1 MFKSLLA
8 CWVWPRALAGARWPR
23 TSIRPGPIKLVVPY
37 AAGGPADMLARMV
50 AEKLGP
56 RLGQPVVIDN
66 KPGAGGHTGGELVAR
81 GPADGYTLM
90 LATIAHNGAVALYP
104 KLRYDPLKELKPVIL
119 VAESPSVLLVRQD
132 LPVQSV
138 QELLALARSQ
148 PGKLSYGSAG
158 NGSAMHMAAE
168 LLRYMTKIDYVH
180 VPYRGGAPA
189 MADLLGGQIDL
200 LFDSVGT
207 AHQQIRSGKVR
218 ALAVT
223 STTRNASLPDVPT
236 LAEAGVP
243 GYSSVPWYTISV
255 ASGVPDAIVDQAQ
268 HRAQRRAEDAG
279 AGAALAGP
287 GRGGP
292 GRHAGRGRATQPGR
306 DREVERGDRGGPHQ
320 AGLTG
325 RCDANG
331 AGLRCGGGRRW
342 RRRPGGGHR
351 GARERPQ
358 RAVAGEEPGSSAAPP
373 PGRSAR

>member
-1 MFKSLLA
+1 MFNPFLRPLLLI
-8 CWVWPRALAGARWPR
+8 ALAA
-23 TSIRPGPIKLVVPY
+23 TSALVSAQDAYPTRPVKLVVPY
-37 AAGGPADMLARMV
+37 AAGGPADMLARTV

-66 KPGAGGHTGGELVAR
+66 KPGAGGHNGGELVAK

-90 LATIAHNGAVALYP
+90 LGTIAHNGAVKLYRN
-104 KLRYDPLKELKPVIL
+104 LRYDPLHDLQPVIL
-119 VAESPSVLLVRQD
+119 IAESPSVLLVRRD

-138 QELLALARSQ
+138 SELLALARSQ

-207 AHQQIRSGKVR
+207 AHQQIKSGKVR

-223 STTRNASLPDVPT
+223 STSRNPSLPDVPT

-243 GYSSVPWYTISV
+243 GYASVPWYTISV
-255 ASGVPDAIVDQAQ
+255 ARGVPADIVNKLNAAINLALKSPDLVQRWEAQGVLPLGGTVADAV
-268 HRAQRRAEDAG
+268 RRN
-279 AGAALAGP
+279 
-287 GRGGP
+287 
-292 GRHAGRGRATQPGR
+292 
-306 DREVERGDRGGPHQ
+306 EVETEKWSAVITAAKLQ
-320 AGLTG
+320 A
-325 RCDANG
+325 
-331 AGLRCGGGRRW
+331 
-342 RRRPGGGHR
+342 
-351 GARERPQ
+351 E
-358 RAVAGEEPGSSAAPP
+358 
-373 PGRSAR
+373 

>member
-1 MFKSLLA
+1 MVKKFLSPWLALSLCAVSSL
-8 CWVWPRALAGARWPR
+8 ALAQDVYP
-23 TSIRPGPIKLVVPY
+23 SKPIKLVVPY

-66 KPGAGGHTGGELVAR
+66 KPGAGGHTGSELVAK

-90 LATIAHNGAVALYP
+90 LGTIAHNGVVKLY
-104 KLRYDPLKELKPVIL
+104 KNLRYDPTHDLQPVIVL
-119 VAESPSVLLVRQD
+119 AESPSVLLVRQN
-132 LPVQSV
+132 LPVKSV
-138 QELLALARSQ
+138 NELLALARSQ

-180 VPYRGGAPA
+180 VPYRGGVPA

-200 LFDSVGT
+200 MFDSVGT
-207 AHQQIRSGKVR
+207 AHQQLKGGKVR

-255 ASGVPDAIVDQAQ
+255 AKGVPVAIVDKLNAEINAVLKAPDLIQRWEALGVVALGGSVADAARRNQAETEKWS
-268 HRAQRRAEDAG
+268 AVI
-279 AGAALAGP
+279 AAAHIKL
-287 GRGGP
+287 
-292 GRHAGRGRATQPGR
+292 
-306 DREVERGDRGGPHQ
+306 D
-320 AGLTG
+320 
-325 RCDANG
+325 
-331 AGLRCGGGRRW
+331 
-342 RRRPGGGHR
+342 
-351 GARERPQ
+351 
-358 RAVAGEEPGSSAAPP
+358 
-373 PGRSAR
+373 